1 VRRTFAV
8 STLERWYYDY
18 RKGGIDG
25 LRPARRRD
33 RGAAQGLTQEQRQ
46 LLVAI
51 RREHPRASVPLI
63 LRTLQA
69 DGRLQAGIV
78 GEATVR
84 RLFLEHG
91 VDRTT
96 LRREGK
102 TGRVRRRWEAAAPGV
117 LWHSDVCHGP
127 ALKVQ
132 GHSVPLRIHALL
144 DDASRYILA
153 IQACDNE
160 QEVEMLKLVVRAL
173 RLHPAPTT
181 LYLDNGSTYSGEA
194 LSTACGRLNINLLH
208 ARPYDPQARGKM
220 ERFWRTLREGCLDHL
235 GEQASLH
242 DVQVRMRAF
251 IDEHYHRAPHAS
263 LMGRSPSQ
271 VWQQAQ
277 KAGQLLDDDALS
289 NALTVRVKRR
299 VRGDG
304 TLSIGGV
311 DWEADQG
318 YVAGSVATIAR
329 NLLDLSAAPWV
340 EYEGK
345 RLALRPVDAVR
356 NGKAHRGK
364 PHRAARG
371 IDVPFDP
378 AGALLR
384 KAVGRVVVQED
395 SP

>member
-1 VRRTFAV
+1 MPEQLYPKDHAEPVALFRAQVIGPLMLTELNRGELKDALLALSQHKLLPPAANARRTYAV

-18 RKGGIDG
+18 RRGGVDA
-25 LRPARRRD
+25 LQPARRRD
-33 RGAAQGLTQEQRQ
+33 RGAARALTPEQRQ

-63 LRTLQA
+63 LRTLEA
-69 DGRLQAGIV
+69 DGRLQAGTV

-84 RLFLEHG
+84 RLFTEHC

-102 TGRVRRRWEAAAPGV
+102 TGRVRRRWEASAPGV

-132 GHSVPLRIHALL
+132 GASVPLRIHAIL

-181 LYLDNGSTYSGEA
+181 FYLDNGSTYSGEA
-194 LSTACGRLNINLLH
+194 LSTACGRLNIGLLH

-251 IDEHYHRAPHAS
+251 VDEHYHRAPHAS

-277 KAGQLLDDDALS
+277 KDGKLLDDGAIS
-289 NALTVRVKRR
+289 EALTVRVTRR

-304 TLSIGGV
+304 TL
-311 DWEADQG
+311 
-318 YVAGSVATIAR
+318 AR
-329 NLLDLSAAPWV
+329 
-340 EYEGK
+340 
-345 RLALRPVDAVR
+345 
-356 NGKAHRGK
+356 
-364 PHRAARG
+364 
-371 IDVPFDP
+371 
-378 AGALLR
+378 
-384 KAVGRVVVQED
+384 
-395 SP
+395 